1 VKLLEYIAETLGVK
15 VAADAPWEGE
25 KRLQYFIADAYG
37 FQTVSLCGAKC
48 LFVKPKGELAPVPA
62 VKKHLGIIAEQTDLI
77 LVLDAPALNAKQRKA
92 LIAAR
97 IPFVV
102 DGNQLYLPFLGAA
115 LQERYV
121 NPPQKAETLSPTAQL
136 ALFRY
141 LYQDKREMYISGLAE
156 LFGVSAM
163 QITRAVK
170 QLAALELIATHKD
183 GVQIVIAGTAVG
195 ADLFD
200 KAKPHLLNP
209 VRKRRYVDIDAL
221 PPNLPLAGETA
232 LGEYTMLAPPQT
244 AVYAYDGKVGD
255 LHGTDTLVD
264 PGAQSRVEIWRY
276 SPTVLSAKER
286 VADPLSLWAAIANEN
301 ENGDPRLE
309 MAQDELLA
317 GIWRKG

>member
-15 VAADAPWEGE
+15 VAADAPWAGE
-25 KRLQYFIADAYG
+25 KRLQFFLTDAYG
-37 FQTVSLCGAKC
+37 FEAVTLDGVKC
-48 LFVKPKGELAPVPA
+48 LFVIPTGELATIPA

-77 LVLDAPALNAKQRKA
+77 PVLDAPALNAKQRKA

-121 NPPQKAETLSPTAQL
+121 NPPQKIETLSPTAQL
-136 ALFRY
+136 ALFRH
-141 LYQDKREMYISGLAE
+141 LYQGKHEMYISGLAE

-170 QLAALELIATHKD
+170 QLTALELVATRKD
-183 GVQIVIAGTAVG
+183 GVQVVIAGTAIG

-209 VRKRRYVDIDAL
+209 VRKRFYVDNDAL

-255 LHGTDTLVD
+255 LQGADALVD
-264 PGAQSRVEIWRY
+264 PDAQSRVEIWRY

-286 VADPLSLWAAIANEN
+286 VADPLSLWTAIANEN

-317 GIWRKG
+317 GIWGKG